1 MLCTSTLSQWLHRK
15 LFIGL
20 LFDVQRWQLVP
31 NSRKFLCTF
40 SVTPRLGMD
49 SSPFSMIGSRHDTM
63 SNGILSTSSM
73 ITHFPAVIAC
83 VSVPGWNTNSPGLS
97 VHT

>member
-1 MLCTSTLSQWLHRK
+1 M
-15 LFIGL
+15 GL
-20 LFDVQRWQLVP
+20 LPLVQRWQQVP
-31 NSRKFLCTF
+31 KSRKLSCTF
-40 SVTPRLGMD
+40 SVTPRLGID

-73 ITHFPAVIAC
+73 ITHFPAVTAC